1 MQKENH
7 RMKQEITF
15 SGKVKEELSRQWN
28 EARHCQIAEM
38 AAIISMCGKVSIDSR
53 DCYSVKVRTENISVA
68 RKCFTLLKKTFNI
81 EAETFVSRNKNK
93 DTVYYTVMIKNHES
107 AMKVLQASKLI
118 DKDGEIAEEL
128 SIVKNMIIQHSCCK
142 RAFIRGAFLS
152 AGSISNPEKSYHIEI
167 VCAAKEKAEQL
178 KTIIN
183 SFDLDAKVIVRKKS
197 YIVYLKEG
205 SQIVDLLNVMEA
217 PIALMQME
225 NIRIVKE
232 MRNSVNRKVN
242 CETANIN
249 KTVSAAVKQKDDI
262 TYIRDHMGLEKL
274 PEGLQ
279 EIAELR
285 LEYPNA
291 SLKELGDLLS
301 SPLGKSGVNHR
312 LRKLSEIA
320 EGLRENKE
328 EQLWLEKQ

>member
-1 MQKENH
+1 MQNENH
-7 RMKQEITF
+7 KEKQEMTF
-15 SGKVKEELSRQWN
+15 SAKVKEELSRQWS
-28 EARHCQIAEM
+28 EARHCQIAEI
-38 AAIISMCGKVSIDSR
+38 AAIISMCGKVLINSKEQYAI
-53 DCYSVKVRTENISVA
+53 KVRTENISVA
-68 RKCFTLLKKTFNI
+68 RKYFTLLKKTFNI
-81 EAETFVSRNKNK
+81 GTEVFVSRNKANENIS
-93 DTVYYTVMIKNHES
+93 YTVMIKCHDD
-107 AMKVLQASKLI
+107 AIKVLQAAKLI
-118 DKDGEIAEEL
+118 DQDGEISEEYSCVRNL
-128 SIVKNMIIQHSCCK
+128 IIQHSCCK

-167 VCAAKEKAEQL
+167 VCTSEEKSEQL

-183 SFDLDAKVIVRKKS
+183 SFGLDAKVIIRKKS
-197 YIVYLKEG
+197 YVVYLKEG

-217 PIALMQME
+217 PVALMDME
-225 NIRIVKE
+225 NIRILKE

-249 KTVSAAVKQKDDI
+249 KTVSAAVKQTEDI
-262 TYIRDHMGLEKL
+262 KYIREVIGLGKL

-291 SLKELGDLLS
+291 SLKELGGLLS
-301 SPLGKSGVNHR
+301 TPLGKSGVNHR

-320 EGLRENKE
+320 ERLKGNREE
-328 EQLWLEKQ
+328 RI